1 MSDKITLRK
10 TLYLFNQESN
20 MLFRSN
26 WNDSPTPFRRF
37 IERIESQ
44 PVIKVYLDECVASH
58 TPDGF
63 DAASEVDTVAN
74 DYGAVFGPFSTDPE
88 EESAQVYLILK
99 ELIEQDVRGNSLVF
113 YGYASKKFADMYKAF
128 LDRVARRLI
137 ANIECHLNMIGIE
150 MGLDSADG
158 VTNNFNGPVQ
168 TAQLNQP
175 TGGSTVNATQTIG
188 FNTGELNT
196 LLDAILTAANIE
208 IEDGDTISD
217 IRDNVE
223 IVRVQMESGEPKRGI
238 IKGAFGFLRG
248 VNGGVQFAAA
258 LAQIA
263 EFMANSGIKLPFPS

>member
-20 MLFRSN
+20 TLLRSS
-26 WNDSPTPFRRF
+26 WDDLPTPFRRF
-37 IERIESQ
+37 LERIESQ
-44 PVIKVYLDECVASH
+44 PVIKAYLDECVSSH

-63 DAASEVDTVAN
+63 DATSEVDAVAN
-74 DYGAVFGPFSTDPE
+74 DYGAIFGPFSTDPE

-99 ELIEQDVRGNSLVF
+99 ELIAQDIRGDSVVF

-137 ANIECHLNMIGIE
+137 TNIECHLNMIGIE
-150 MGLDSADG
+150 MGLDSGDG
-158 VTNNFNGPVQ
+158 ITNNFNGPVQ

-175 TGGSTVNATQTIG
+175 TEGSTVNATQTIG
-188 FNTGELNT
+188 LNTSELNT
-196 LLDAILTAANIE
+196 LLDAILEAANAE
-208 IEDGDTISD
+208 IEDEDTISD

-238 IKGAFGFLRG
+238 IKGAFSFLKG

-258 LAQIA
+258 IAQIA
-263 EFMANSGIKLPFPS
+263 EFMTNNGIQLPFPS